1 MSDREA
7 IETFIIAIR
16 ASLTRMLAEKE
27 YDAVSELSDR
37 LFKIAFSYHVDAAS
51 RSPKTLDEITG
62 ALKDE

>member
-7 IETFIIAIR
+7 IETFITAIQ

-27 YDAVSELSDR
+27 YDAVSELSDK
-37 LFKIAFSYHVDAAS
+37 LFKIAFSYHVEADCY
-51 RSPKTLDEITG
+51 RNKR

>member
-27 YDAVSELSDR
+27 YDAVSELSDK
-37 LFKIAFSYHVDAAS
+37 LYKIAFSYYVDADQY
-51 RSPKTLDEITG
+51 RNKRE
-62 ALKDE
+62 LKDD

>member
-27 YDAVSELSDR
+27 YDAVSELSDK
-37 LFKIAFSYHVDAAS
+37 LFKIAFSYHVEADCY
-51 RSPKTLDEITG
+51 RNKKE
-62 ALKDE
+62 LKDD

>member
-27 YDAVSELSDR
+27 YDAVIKLSDN
-37 LFKIAFSYHVDAAS
+37 LYKIAFSYYVDAVS
-51 RSPKTLDEITG
+51 RSPKTLDEIREG
-62 ALKDE
+62 LKDE